1 MTSGIKSERKLRLI
15 TLTGLFAAVIYII
28 TAFIHIPTG
37 LGYTHPG
44 DGIIYL
50 AASVLPTP
58 YAVAAS
64 AIGGAL
70 ADGLSGFVIWMP
82 ATIVIKAVTALFFSS
97 KQERIVC
104 TRNIVAIIPSLVLC
118 VAGYSLY
125 EGTVMTRNISFAA
138 IAAAFGQTPFY
149 CLQVAISSAVYILLG
164 AALDKIK
171 IKRMI

>member
-1 MTSGIKSERKLRLI
+1 MTSNIKSQGKLRLI
-15 TLTGLFAAVIYII
+15 TLTGLLAAIIYIV
-28 TAFIHIPTG
+28 TAFVHIPTG

-50 AASVLPTP
+50 AASILPAP

-82 ATIVIKAVTALFFSS
+82 ATIVIKAVTALFFSA
-97 KQERIVC
+97 KTDKIIC
-104 TRNIVAIIPSLVLC
+104 ARNILAVIPSLILC

-125 EGTVMTRNISFAA
+125 EGIVMAQNISFAA

-149 CLQVAISSAVYILLG
+149 CLQVALSTAVYILLG
-164 AALDKIK
+164 AALDKIN
-171 IKRMI
+171 IRRMV